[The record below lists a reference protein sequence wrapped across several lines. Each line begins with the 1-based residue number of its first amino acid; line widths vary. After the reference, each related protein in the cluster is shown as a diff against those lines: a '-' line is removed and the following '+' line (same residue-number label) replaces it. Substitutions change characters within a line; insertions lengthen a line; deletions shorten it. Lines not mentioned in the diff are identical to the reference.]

1 MKVLFIAGGTPHYYN
16 LVLNKLN
23 QFPNV
28 EVVVVAPKG
37 AGSTVGAGVH
47 QTQEGID
54 FKMILLEEYKT
65 YYGKMF
71 FKNIEQVID
80 NERPNIIV
88 SNWPYTLAWIFFP
101 ILYLKIKRKKI
112 KLISKEIP
120 FQVPYYDKAI
130 EFYTQGGGI
139 SENNQAVQQNDGVLS
154 KLKYWF
160 ITEARKKMVNR
171 VDAHINYFD
180 EAIDI
185 HASYGVDREKVFI
198 TANSPDT
205 DLIFEAKE
213 SIKEKPDILPPNPFR
228 IIHVGRL
235 VKWKRVDL
243 LIDAL
248 EKLKIQFPNIEL
260 LVVGKGPEEENLQRQ
275 TTLLGLQNHV
285 RFVGGVYEIA
295 ILGQYFMASSIY
307 VLAGMGGLSINEA
320 MCFGLPVV
328 CSEADGTERELV
340 RENQNGHFFEDG
352 NLESLRNQLEKML
365 SNLAKTKQMGIE
377 SERIIK
383 EEINIHTV
391 LKKYVDTFEYV
402 INQ

>member
-23 QFPNV
+23 QFPDV

-47 QTQEGID
+47 QTQEGIE
-54 FKMILLEEYKT
+54 FKMYHLEEYKT

-71 FKNIEQVID
+71 FRNIKQVID
-80 NERPNIIV
+80 NEQPNIIIT
-88 SNWPYTLAWIFFP
+88 NWPYTLAWIFFP
-101 ILYLKIKRKKI
+101 MLYLKIRRKNIKI
-112 KLISKEIP
+112 ISKEIP

-139 SENNQAVQQNDGVLS
+139 SENNQAVQKNDGILS

-213 SIKEKPDILPPNPFR
+213 SIKNSQDILPKNPFR

-235 VKWKRVDL
+235 VKWKRVDMLMDVFNKL
-243 LIDAL
+243 LT
-248 EKLKIQFPNIEL
+248 QFPTAELVIVGTGSEEQALKNQAIALGIEQN
-260 LVVGKGPEEENLQRQ
+260 VVF
-275 TTLLGLQNHV
+275 T
-285 RFVGGVYEIA
+285 GGVYEMA
-295 ILGQYFMASSIY
+295 TLGQYFNASLVY
-307 VLAGMGGLSINEA
+307 VLAGMGGLSINDA
-320 MCFGLPVV
+320 MCFDKPIV
-328 CSEADGTERELV
+328 CAVADGTEKKLV
-340 RENQNGHFFEDG
+340 RDGYNGYIFEDG
-352 NLESLRNQLEKML
+352 NAEDLFKKLTVLLSDPPKTRKMGMN
-365 SNLAKTKQMGIE
+365 SGQ
-377 SERIIK
+377 IIRD
-383 EEINIHTV
+383 EVNIHI
-391 LKKYVDTFEYV
+391 V
-402 INQ
+402 IKNYQRAFAYCQ